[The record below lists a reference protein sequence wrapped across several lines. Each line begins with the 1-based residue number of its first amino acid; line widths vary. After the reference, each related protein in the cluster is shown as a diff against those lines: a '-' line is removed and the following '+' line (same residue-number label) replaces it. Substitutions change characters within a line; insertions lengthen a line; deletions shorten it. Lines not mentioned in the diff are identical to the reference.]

1 MMRKERMKRRAPR
14 THVTRS
20 PPADLDWIEL
30 VLGFGCNCR
39 CRVCSGSQPATARG
53 MAADE
58 VQAWLGHGRSRGAT
72 GVWFGG
78 GEPSLRPELAGGLQ
92 QAVSLGYSRRRVQTN
107 GLRFAYPA
115 FTQRLVAAGLT
126 EVSVSVKGGRAA
138 THEAMTRLPGSFALL
153 QQGVRNLASA
163 GVRVEADVLLTRPV
177 LSELEDAVA
186 RFSDLGVE
194 AFHLWLVSAHG
205 HPEPDAVKALIPSF
219 SLLAPAIARAARR
232 ADALGVGL
240 DSLHTPPCSLDAR
253 DRPRYQ
259 PSSKWRLLVALP
271 GGEAFRAQESPM
283 EGGRYLPGCARCAA
297 RPGCLGLREDYL
309 EVHGSEG
316 IDPIRPAKGRAS
328 R

>member
-1 MMRKERMKRRAPR
+1 MRKERMKPRAPR
-14 THVTRS
+14 TPAPRS
-20 PPADLDWIEL
+20 HPADLDWIEL
-30 VLGFGCNCR
+30 ILGFGCNCR
-39 CRVCSGSQPATARG
+39 CQVCSGSQPETACG

-58 VQAWLGHGRSRGAT
+58 VRAWLDHGRSRGAS

-78 GEPSLRPELAGGLQ
+78 GEPSLQPELVGGLQ

-115 FTQRLVAAGLT
+115 FTQRLVVAGLT

-153 QQGVRNLASA
+153 QQGVRNLAST
-163 GVRVEADVLLTRPV
+163 GVRVEADVLLTQPM
-177 LSELEDAVA
+177 LSELEDVVA

-205 HPEPDAVKALIPSF
+205 HPESDAVKALIPSF

-240 DSLHTPPCSLDAR
+240 DSLHTPPCTLDAQ
-253 DRPRYQ
+253 DRTRYQ

-271 GGEAFRAQESPM
+271 GGEAFFAQESPM
-283 EGGRYLPGCARCAA
+283 EGGRYLPGCTRCSARS
-297 RPGCLGLREDYL
+297 GCLGLREDYL
-309 EVHGSEG
+309 DVHGAEG
-316 IDPIRPAKGRAS
+316 IDPIRQPRRRAS